1 MEVMRRGGLPARIGG
16 KIDYGIEKGKMP
28 AKILVVDDDLQQRSD
43 LAEMVQSFGF
53 DVAMATDGED
63 ALAKMASFRPNA
75 ILTDLVMAPMGGD
88 ALLKVLAERGDRTPT
103 IVLTGFGSVDQA
115 ISFVHD
121 LKAFW
126 FLEKPVQAGVMRTL
140 LDRALQQNQL
150 IEETERLNR
159 ELSYRGVLDEL
170 TGDSP
175 SMKEVFSLIQQVAP
189 TTASVFICGE
199 SGTGKELVARAIHRL
214 SPRNGGPFVAVNC
227 AALPDTLVESELFGH
242 EKGAFTGAVERR
254 AGCFEQAHNG
264 TLFLDEIGE
273 MPIGTQA
280 KLLRVIEESKV
291 RRLGGRADLPFA
303 VRVLA
308 ATNRAPDD
316 AIKDN
321 HLRED
326 LFYRLNVFNIALPP
340 LRERKQDIP
349 SISASLLRDLNKKHS
364 CRVTHLSGDVLAR
377 FNAASWPGNVRELRN
392 VIERA
397 VIMAGEGEIQLR
409 HLSGASASSAVAA
422 ATPREVPPQT
432 VSDDM
437 LQMPVGARMEEVEE
451 AYLRLTLKHT
461 NDNKTRAAEIL
472 GLSLRTLHNRIN
484 AYGDTKAK
492 IASAN

>member
-1 MEVMRRGGLPARIGG
+1 MS
-16 KIDYGIEKGKMP
+16 
-28 AKILVVDDDLQQRSD
+28 AKILVVDDDFQQRSD
-43 LAEMVQSFGF
+43 LAQMVESLGF
-53 DVAMATDGED
+53 QVATASDGED
-63 ALAKMASFRPNA
+63 ALAKLISFPANV
-75 ILTDLVMAPMGGD
+75 ILTDLVMPRMDGV
-88 ALLKVLAERGDRTPT
+88 ALLKILAERGDRTPT

-126 FLEKPVQAGVMRTL
+126 FLEKPVRSEVMRTL

-150 IEETERLNR
+150 IEETQRLNR
-159 ELSYRGVLDEL
+159 QLSYRGVLDEL

-175 SMKEVFSLIQQVAP
+175 SMKEVFSVIQQVAP
-189 TTASVFICGE
+189 TTASVFISGE

-254 AGCFEQAHNG
+254 SGCFEQAHNG

-291 RRLGGRADLPFA
+291 RRLGGRNDMPFA

-308 ATNRAPDD
+308 ATNRSPEE
-316 AIKDN
+316 AIRNKR
-321 HLRED
+321 LRED
-326 LFYRLNVFNIALPP
+326 LYYRLNVFHISLPP
-340 LRERKQDIP
+340 LRDRKDDIP
-349 SISASLLRDLNKKHS
+349 SISAALIGDLNKKHG
-364 CRVTHLSGDVLAR
+364 CRVTHLHPDVLQR
-377 FNAASWPGNVRELRN
+377 FNLSSWPGNVRELRN

-397 VIMAGEGEIQLR
+397 VIMAGEGAIQLG
-409 HLSGASASSAVAA
+409 HLPGALGPVPRAAVSEHA
-422 ATPREVPPQT
+422 
-432 VSDDM
+432 SDDI
-437 LQMPVGARMEEVEE
+437 LQMPVGARMDEVEE
-451 AYLRLTLKHT
+451 AYLRLTLKYT
-461 NDNKTRAAEIL
+461 NGNKTRAAEIL

-484 AYGDTKAK
+484 SFGEEKTR
-492 IASAN
+492 SAVAP

>member
-1 MEVMRRGGLPARIGG
+1 
-16 KIDYGIEKGKMP
+16 MP

-43 LAEMVQSFGF
+43 LAEMVESLGF
-53 DVAMATDGED
+53 EVVTATDGED
-63 ALAKMASFRPNA
+63 ALAKVASFRPNA
-75 ILTDLVMAPMGGD
+75 ILTDLVMPRVDGI

-126 FLEKPVQAGVMRTL
+126 FLEKPVQVGVMRTL
-140 LDRALQQNQL
+140 LERALQQNRL

-291 RRLGGRADLPFA
+291 RRLGGKADLPFA

-308 ATNRAPDD
+308 ATNRAPDE

-326 LFYRLNVFNIALPP
+326 LYYRLNVFTIALPP
-340 LRERKQDIP
+340 LRDRKQDIP
-349 SISASLLRDLNKKHS
+349 SISAALLRDLNKKHG
-364 CRVTHLSGDVLAR
+364 CRVTHLAADVLAR
-377 FNAASWPGNVRELRN
+377 FQAASWPGNVRELRN

-397 VIMAGEGEIQLR
+397 VILAGEGEIQLR
-409 HLSGASASSAVAA
+409 HLSGALASSAVSAVSA
-422 ATPREVPPQT
+422 GAPREVQT
-432 VSDDM
+432 LPVPDDV

-451 AYLRLTLKHT
+451 AYLRLTLKFT

-472 GLSLRTLHNRIN
+472 GLSLRTLHNRVN
-484 AYGDTKAK
+484 AYGEMKSKSVA
-492 IASAN
+492 AQ